1 MAKGQVRSNRE
12 AKKPKK
18 EKAEGRRVRPL
29 AHEDCDSAQEE
40 IAGKITRRRRQARSN
55 PAWPIGRGR
64 SPRLEHFRLQSGC
77 S

>member
-1 MAKGQVRSNRE
+1 MAKGQVCSNRE

-29 AHEDCDSAQEE
+29 AHEDCNSAQEE

-55 PAWPIGRGR
+55 PALAHWPGAVAALRAFSASDAR
-64 SPRLEHFRLQSGC
+64 
-77 S
+77 